1 MKLKLK
7 RDASTSF
14 LPLSSFFLEGILTGK
29 DVGLTLASIGRAMMQ
44 AARPRVLLAPLQVGV
59 AVQLHHHFASRF
71 LIDSVHR
78 HGFCFSY
85 QEVQKFGQNAAV
97 NQGTD
102 IPSHTSEFVQYV
114 ADNVDH
120 NIRTLNGNDTFHGM
134 GIIAA
139 VTPGT
144 TQSQLV
150 PRRQVNTEDISKA
163 GCIQIQHQGL
173 ANQEIEI
180 KYNDIVIQKALDPT
194 ANLDILWK
202 TSLLFGFFRPA
213 WSGMMHYV
221 HRGNHPGQ
229 SSVTFLPMIDMSSSD
244 PTCIF
249 STLKFV
255 TEHARK
261 HNVTPIITFD
271 QPLWWKALTI
281 IMSEPLGS
289 DLREIVLR
297 LGGFHIEMSFL
308 GCIGNLMAGS
318 GLKELLKMIYA
329 PNAVEHILTGKA
341 IARAVRA
348 LLVDAALNTLMLS
361 KALTVPISGMQDT
374 PIASA
379 VVEDEDVASPSTADP
394 RQNPDLQEARALYD
408 ELLNKKSQQ
417 KKLVQ
422 LMF

>member
-1 MKLKLK
+1 MPL
-7 RDASTSF
+7 
-14 LPLSSFFLEGILTGK
+14 LPSCHSQAFFRGILTGK
-29 DVGLTLASIGRAMMQ
+29 DVGLKLASIGQAMMQ
-44 AARPRVLLAPLQVGV
+44 AARPRVLLAPLQVRV

-71 LIDSVHR
+71 LIDSLHR
-78 HGFCFSY
+78 HEFCCSY

-120 NIRTLNGNDTFHGM
+120 YIRTLDGNDTFHGM

-144 TQSQLV
+144 MQSQLV
-150 PRRQVNTEDISKA
+150 PRRQVNAEDISTA

-180 KYNDIVIQKALDPT
+180 KYNDIVIQKTLDPT

-213 WSGMMHYV
+213 WSGMMQYV

-261 HNVTPIITFD
+261 HNVTPIINFD
-271 QPLWWKALTI
+271 QPLWWRALTL

-297 LGGFHIEMSFL
+297 LGGFHTEMGFL

-318 GLKELLKMIYA
+318 GLKELLEMIYA
-329 PNAVEHILTGKA
+329 PNAVEHIFTGKA

-348 LLVDAALNTLMLS
+348 HLLVDAALNTLMLS
-361 KALTVPISGMQDT
+361 KAPTVPISGMQDT
-374 PIASA
+374 PN
-379 VVEDEDVASPSTADP
+379 E
-394 RQNPDLQEARALYD
+394 
-408 ELLNKKSQQ
+408 
-417 KKLVQ
+417 
-422 LMF
+422 